1 MAKSREQYI
10 AENSEY
16 NYDQDLVSFSLID
29 EDVIKRR
36 EREGDVSTPFM
47 RTKKYLN
54 IPKDERWNTKQLNS
68 KLLQGI
74 LNGDPIP
81 KIAQSFLDV
90 VNNNESAAMRN
101 ARTMITQAECGGRQD
116 SYENLA
122 EQGVVQK
129 KVWIATPDDRTRESH
144 IDIDGEEVDIDDT
157 FSNGCAYPADP
168 SGDASEVYNCRCSM
182 RTHIIGIR
190 RPDGT
195 IIEIGAERDDTMH
208 DRQMQEEKER
218 RGIEDTQAQDKE
230 PEKGADGKIIR
241 DYDSDFAKYYGE
253 DFYNSMCD
261 LMDNCDNEDL
271 KKVWQQY
278 QSKIKAKD
286 PNFKGHEHHSLGSIY
301 VNKNKDAKGSSWQ
314 KPYQVMYHESGHAVD
329 FFARELAGNTTMITN
344 MYSSAYKDGAFP
356 TSIKNEI
363 NDLVKAKDTEMKT
376 AFKEHKG
383 DYEWMRDNGYMSDY
397 AYNYYKENGR
407 FLFGEPTYSKSM
419 AYSAIEKEVKSIAG
433 GMMAYGDL
441 SDMLEGATGGKISC
455 GVGHG
460 KSYWKTRGV
469 DRALAT
475 EAFAEMTSATVTNKE
490 SLEVIKQY
498 LPKSYEMYNDMLKDI
513 AQKGGN

>member
-10 AENSEY
+10 AENSES

-122 EQGVVQK
+122 EQGVIQK

-195 IIEIGAERDDTMH
+195 IVEIGAERDDTMH

-218 RGIEDTQAQDKE
+218 RGIEDTQ
-230 PEKGADGKIIR
+230 
-241 DYDSDFAKYYGE
+241 
-253 DFYNSMCD
+253 
-261 LMDNCDNEDL
+261 DNEQGGFVFTPAETREEAERFIEQYVDGDKWAATGVNYAGVDVEVANTANKTLADL
-271 KKVWQQY
+271 QETYNVPKFGG
-278 QSKIKAKD
+278 ITA
-286 PNFKGHEHHSLGSIY
+286 P
-301 VNKNKDAKGSSWQ
+301 
-314 KPYQVMYHESGHAVD
+314 
-329 FFARELAGNTTMITN
+329 AGNTKEGKMLSGATAAYSPIRDSFYLNRSSLKN
-344 MYSSAYKDGAFP
+344 MNVANKTLKDEAN
-356 TSIKNEI
+356 TIKDMYAHPEKY
-363 NDLVKAKDTEMKT
+363 DFSKMST
-376 AFKEHKG
+376 AG
-383 DYEWMRDNGYMSDY
+383 RRVI
-397 AYNYYKENGR
+397 ENGKESGR
-407 FLFGEPTYSKSM
+407 ATVPQTVEEVIWHEYGHRLEKFIPEDDLTNVYSRMDKF
-419 AYSAIEKEVKSIAG
+419 AP
-433 GMMAYGDL
+433 
-441 SDMLEGATGGKISC
+441 KISGYAC
-455 GVGHG
+455 EN
-460 KSYWKTRGV
+460 KSEYIAESFCCFNNGEKNKIDPV
-469 DRALAT
+469 LADVF
-475 EAFAEMTSATVTNKE
+475 ERMK
-490 SLEVIKQY
+490 K
-498 LPKSYEMYNDMLKDI
+498 
-513 AQKGGN
+513 

>member
-10 AENSEY
+10 WENSES

-29 EDVIKRR
+29 EDTIKRR

-122 EQGVVQK
+122 DQGVVQK

-195 IIEIGAERDDTMH
+195 IVEIGAERDDTMH

-218 RGIEDTQAQDKE
+218 RGIESEKAEKNETPAINITNRAEAVAVAKTMFASIEDNVKRIDEELLCKNIAQLKKLNDKF
-230 PEKGADGKIIR
+230 GALTENNIGYLTSSASGRAIAYTGTAYNR
-241 DYDSDFAKYYGE
+241 RSERTNLGLVAKYYKDAEVLKNTEIDMRDKKWSMPFSDEYAQVFSITHEYGHILE
-253 DFYNSMCD
+253 AQISKGRTQWGGVLGADFVDNPRKEEKDQAREIRKEIVAIAKENNPDFNLFDNISQYGKTNDFEFFAEVFANSQCGAP
-261 LMDNCDNEDL
+261 NELGDAMNEWL
-271 KKVWQQY
+271 KK
-278 QSKIKAKD
+278 
-286 PNFKGHEHHSLGSIY
+286 E
-301 VNKNKDAKGSSWQ
+301 
-314 KPYQVMYHESGHAVD
+314 
-329 FFARELAGNTTMITN
+329 
-344 MYSSAYKDGAFP
+344 
-356 TSIKNEI
+356 
-363 NDLVKAKDTEMKT
+363 
-376 AFKEHKG
+376 
-383 DYEWMRDNGYMSDY
+383 GY
-397 AYNYYKENGR
+397 
-407 FLFGEPTYSKSM
+407 
-419 AYSAIEKEVKSIAG
+419 
-433 GMMAYGDL
+433 
-441 SDMLEGATGGKISC
+441 
-455 GVGHG
+455 
-460 KSYWKTRGV
+460 
-469 DRALAT
+469 
-475 EAFAEMTSATVTNKE
+475 
-490 SLEVIKQY
+490 
-498 LPKSYEMYNDMLKDI
+498 
-513 AQKGGN
+513 